1 MNIQIPHLLK
11 GQSQAAN
18 HAGGS
23 SFYLAMRILKR
34 DQREAM
40 FEIYSFCRQ
49 VDDIADG
56 DAPHQQRVAQ
66 LSVWR
71 QNINALYSGRIP
83 PGLDRLAKAITR
95 FDLRKEDFLA
105 VIDGVEMDAR
115 ADIRA
120 PSMNELELYCD
131 RVASAVGR
139 LSVRVFGMNDADGKS
154 LAYHLGRALQLT
166 NILRDIDEDA
176 AVGRLYLPQEAL
188 RLANIETTDLASVL
202 SNPRLGTACA
212 FIVERARGHFAKA
225 NEIMSGCSRQVVRAP
240 KIMGA
245 VYRQMLED
253 MVSRGWAWPRSRV
266 HVNKSHLLWIALRHA
281 FV

>member
-18 HAGGS
+18 RAGGS

-49 VDDIADG
+49 VDDIADS

-71 QNINALYSGRIP
+71 QNIDALYSGRIP
-83 PGLDRLAKAITR
+83 PRLDRLAKAITR

-105 VIDGVEMDAR
+105 VINGVEMDAR

-120 PSMNELELYCD
+120 PSMNVLELYCD

-139 LSVRVFGMNDADGKS
+139 LSVRVFGMNDDRREIAGLPS
-154 LAYHLGRALQLT
+154 RSRASTHEYIARHRRRCRRRAAVSAARGLAAGQYRDHRFSVGLVESASRNGLRFYCRTRARAFCKGQRNHVRLLAPGRA
-166 NILRDIDEDA
+166 
-176 AVGRLYLPQEAL
+176 
-188 RLANIETTDLASVL
+188 
-202 SNPRLGTACA
+202 
-212 FIVERARGHFAKA
+212 
-225 NEIMSGCSRQVVRAP
+225 
-240 KIMGA
+240 GA
-245 VYRQMLED
+245 
-253 MVSRGWAWPRSRV
+253 
-266 HVNKSHLLWIALRHA
+266 
-281 FV
+281 